1 MLTSLDH
8 MISAAPTVI
17 VRDLCKRYGRTM
29 AIDRISFEIA
39 KGEVVGLLGPNG
51 AGKSTTMRILSGLI
65 PATSGFASVGGVD
78 VASSPEQVASHLG
91 YMPENNPLP
100 EEMRVREYL
109 LFRAA
114 LKGLRGKGRRSRV
127 DEVMETCDLSR
138 KARNKLIKTLSKG
151 FRQRVGI
158 ADALLQLPEVIIL
171 DEPTIGLDPHQ
182 IRGVRSLIQDLKGR
196 MSVILS
202 SHILPEIEQVCDR
215 CIIINQGQVVAA
227 GTPAQLRSELLP
239 GQQFEVVI
247 DGSLSQVEHD
257 LRELDPSLLIHD
269 SYRHETK
276 GWRVIRF
283 STPGVEHSGS
293 EMMEFLRLKRGR
305 ELQALRLLDA
315 SLEDVFVAATRRSW
329 EDEIPLT
336 VEDSGNRQD

>member
-1 MLTSLDH
+1 
-8 MISAAPTVI
+8 MISTAPTVI

-29 AIDRISFEIA
+29 AIDRISFEIT
-39 KGEVVGLLGPNG
+39 KREVVGLLGPNG

-78 VASSPEQVASHLG
+78 VASSPDQVASQLG

-109 LFRAA
+109 IFRAS
-114 LKGLRGKGRRSRV
+114 LKGLRGKARRDRV
-127 DEVMETCDLSR
+127 DEVMETCDLNR
-138 KARNKLIKTLSKG
+138 KARGKLIKTLSKG

-158 ADALLQLPEVIIL
+158 ADALLHLPGVIIL

-215 CIIINQGQVVAA
+215 CIIINQGQVVAM

-257 LRELDPSLLIHD
+257 LRELDPKLVIHD
-269 SYRHETK
+269 SYRHETR

-283 STPGVEHSGS
+283 STPGSEHSGN
-293 EMMEFLRLKRGR
+293 EMIDFLRRKRGR
-305 ELQALRLLDA
+305 ELQALRLLEA

-329 EDEIPLT
+329 EVEVPLT
-336 VEDSGNRQD
+336 VEDSGDPTG